1 MRNETKTGSCVESI
15 DLVEHLEKRVALASV
30 RVRDVHINGVAVWR
44 SGSGK
49 LCVFFPSYKRSTG
62 WRDAIEVP
70 EDLRTEIEADVIA
83 AYKDAKAAQ
92 PK

>member
-1 MRNETKTGSCVESI
+1 MRNETQTGSCVESI
-15 DLVEHLEKRVALASV
+15 DLVEHLENRVALASV

-49 LCVFFPSYKRSTG
+49 LCVFFPSYKRSAG
-62 WRDAIEVP
+62 WRDAKSQ
-70 EDLRTEIEADVIA
+70 RTSALIEADVIA